1 MRGQIL
7 EILRTEDGIVSG
19 EVLSEKLG
27 ISRVSVWKHIQ
38 KLEKC
43 GYEILSMPKGYRL
56 LHSPD
61 IPFPWEFPD
70 RENRIH
76 YFEEAES
83 TMDIARSLARKG
95 CPNFTVVIAGRQ
107 TKGRGRLQRVW
118 HSSEGGLYF
127 TIVCRLHIPPQQSSK
142 ISFAASL
149 CLAKMFREVFGI
161 AADVKWPN
169 DILVQGRKLCGML
182 SEMEA
187 NDDLLSFV
195 NIGMGINIS
204 NHPNLEEPKAVSA
217 KEILNRDLSPKEVLS
232 EFLNRFESYLPA
244 LNPDTVISDWKKYT
258 VTIGQRVRIVTIRD
272 ESYGLAT
279 DVDND
284 GSLMLQTD
292 DGAIRK
298 IVYGDCFHQESE

>member
-1 MRGQIL
+1 MRERIL
-7 EILRTEDGIVSG
+7 EILRAEDGIVSG

-61 IPFPWEFPD
+61 IPFPWELSG
-70 RENRIH
+70 REERVH

-95 CPNFTVVIAGRQ
+95 CPHFTVVIAGRQ
-107 TKGRGRLQRVW
+107 TKGRGRLQRLW

-127 TIVCRLHIPPQQSSK
+127 TVVCRLHLPPRQSSK

-149 CLAKMFREVFGI
+149 CLAKTFRESFGI

-169 DILVQGRKLCGML
+169 DILVGGRKLCGML

-187 NDDLLSFV
+187 DDDLLSFV
-195 NIGMGINIS
+195 NIGMGININNTPS
-204 NHPNLEEPKAVSA
+204 LEEAKAVSA
-217 KEILNRDLSPKEVLS
+217 KEILNKELSRKQVLS
-232 EFLNRFESYLPA
+232 EFLNRFESYLFSM
-244 LNPDTVISDWKKYT
+244 NPDTVIAK
-258 VTIGQRVRIVTIRD
+258 
-272 ESYGLAT
+272 
-279 DVDND
+279 
-284 GSLMLQTD
+284 
-292 DGAIRK
+292 
-298 IVYGDCFHQESE
+298 